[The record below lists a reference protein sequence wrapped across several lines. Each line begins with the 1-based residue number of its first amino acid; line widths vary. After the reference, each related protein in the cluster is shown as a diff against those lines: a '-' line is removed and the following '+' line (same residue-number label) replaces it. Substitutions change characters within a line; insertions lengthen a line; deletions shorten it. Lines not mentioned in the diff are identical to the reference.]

1 MLKPAF
7 EISIQDEQLPFLKEA
22 TLMLEICE
30 KQLTC
35 MWVDREEK
43 KLLQLKQFHLSSQP
57 EETVTGLL
65 DELLG
70 RPELGLQ
77 QVKETLVVYNFPEA
91 VLVPAELFHPDT
103 ARPLNELVHG
113 SAHKGLLLN
122 ERIKDQ
128 DILNVYRVPRELHS
142 LVQKNFSAGRYW
154 HAYSLMAAK
163 LPVSDPP
170 SAFQLKIFIYSDHF
184 VLIGFQAGVLKVIQT
199 YRYQVPEDVAYYL
212 LGICRQNSVDPAE
225 VDLTIGGLI
234 DSDSALINEIGRYFQ
249 SPQWLESDIQI
260 HQEQANAFPAH
271 YFSPLAEMAL
281 CV

>member
-1 MLKPAF
+1 
-7 EISIQDEQLPFLKEA
+7 
-22 TLMLEICE
+22 MLEICE

-35 MWVDREEK
+35 MWVNREEK

-65 DELLG
+65 EDLLG
-70 RPELGLQ
+70 RAELGLQ

-91 VLVPAELFHPDT
+91 VLVPAALFQPET

-122 ERIKDQ
+122 ERIRNQ
-128 DILNVYRVPRELHS
+128 DIQNVYRVPRELHS
-142 LVQKNFSAGRYW
+142 LVQKNFSAGKYW

-163 LPVSDPP
+163 QPETDQP
-170 SAFQLKIFIYSDHF
+170 SPFQLKIFIYSDHF
-184 VLIGFQAGVLKVIQT
+184 LLIGFQDSALKVIQT

-212 LGICRQNSVDPAE
+212 LGICREYSVDPAGAE
-225 VDLTIGGLI
+225 LTIGGLI
-234 DSDSALINEIGRYFQ
+234 DSESALFNEIGRYFQ
-249 SPQWLESDIQI
+249 SPHWLESEIQT
-260 HQEQANAFPAH
+260 HQEQANAYPAH